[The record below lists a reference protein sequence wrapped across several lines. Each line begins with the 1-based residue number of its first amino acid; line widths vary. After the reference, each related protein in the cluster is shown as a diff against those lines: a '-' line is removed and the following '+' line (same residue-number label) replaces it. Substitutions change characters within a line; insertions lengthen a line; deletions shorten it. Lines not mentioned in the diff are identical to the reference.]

1 MLSGPGAGSVA
12 RGSRCPAP
20 PRHTLLAE
28 SLAKPSLRVIIKDH
42 WHNGVA
48 RADNQEIQGVN
59 ENAAQSESQENT
71 GPARPKPP
79 GGPGPVA
86 RLRNYFFAGVL
97 VAAPIGIT
105 FLLTWKVIAF
115 IDDSVTPLVPPVWNP
130 ETYLPF
136 SVPGL
141 GLVVAVV
148 FLALAGFVATGIAGR
163 AMVRLG
169 ERLVGNVP
177 VARSI
182 YSWTK
187 QVFET
192 VLSQQSTAFNEV
204 VLIEYPSRG
213 VWAVGFITGQTVGE
227 VQQLTAETVYNVFIP
242 ATPNP
247 TTGFLL
253 FIPDRDIH
261 RLDMTV
267 EEGIKLVIS
276 GGIVQPPQHSAE
288 ERAAFIDGA
297 TAPRRQ
303 SDVEPVEESHGD
315 KLGPVKRLRNYF
327 FAGVLVTA
335 PIGITIWIGWG
346 LVSWVDDQ
354 VVPFIPARW
363 NPESYLPFSLPGLGV
378 LVAIFIL
385 VMIGF
390 LTAGLVGR
398 NLVGLGERL
407 LDRMPVIRGVYG
419 AVKQVLETVLK
430 EQSKAFR
437 QVILIQYPRQESWAI
452 GFITGETEGNVQR
465 GTPRDVIN
473 VFLPTTPNPTSG
485 FLLFV
490 PRDEIQ
496 DLTMTVE
503 EGIKMVV
510 SGGIVTPP
518 TRAEAED
525 GDAGDPSE
533 AKIAES
539 A

>member
-1 MLSGPGAGSVA
+1 
-12 RGSRCPAP
+12 
-20 PRHTLLAE
+20 
-28 SLAKPSLRVIIKDH
+28 
-42 WHNGVA
+42 
-48 RADNQEIQGVN
+48 VN
-59 ENAAQSESQENT
+59 ENAAQNETQET
-71 GPARPKPP
+71 ADPAQSKKP
-79 GGPGPVA
+79 GRPGPVA

-97 VAAPIGIT
+97 VAAPVGIT

-141 GLVVAVV
+141 GLVFAVII
-148 FLALAGFVATGIAGR
+148 LTLAGFVATGLAGR
-163 AMVRLG
+163 ALVRLG
-169 ERLVGNVP
+169 ERVVANVP

-276 GGIVQPPQHSAE
+276 GGIVQPHQRSE
-288 ERAAFIDGA
+288 EEI
-297 TAPRRQ
+297 TARQRRTG
-303 SDVEPVEESHGD
+303 VEKVEEHHSG
-315 KLGPVKRLRNYF
+315 KLGPLKRLRNYF
-327 FAGVLVTA
+327 FAGVLVIA
-335 PIGITIWIGWG
+335 PIGITIWVGWG
-346 LVSWVDDQ
+346 LISWIDDQ
-354 VVPFIPARW
+354 VIPFIPAQW

-378 LVAIFIL
+378 LVAIFVLI
-385 VMIGF
+385 MIGF

-407 LDRMPVIRGVYG
+407 LDRMPVIRGVYA

-437 QVILIQYPRQESWAI
+437 QVILIQYPRKESWAI
-452 GFITGETEGNVQR
+452 GFISSETEANVQR
-465 GTPRDVIN
+465 GTPKDVVN

-518 TRAEAED
+518 TSAETAERD
-525 GDAGDPSE
+525 EQP
-533 AKIAES
+533 KIAES

>member
-1 MLSGPGAGSVA
+1 MGPYSGVD
-12 RGSRCPAP
+12 
-20 PRHTLLAE
+20 HAE
-28 SLAKPSLRVIIKDH
+28 T
-42 WHNGVA
+42 
-48 RADNQEIQGVN
+48 QEIQGVN
-59 ENAAQSESQENT
+59 QNATKSQSRGNPE
-71 GPARPKPP
+71 PARPKRPTRP
-79 GGPGPVA
+79 GLVA
-86 RLRNYFFAGVL
+86 RLRNYFLAGVL
-97 VAAPIGIT
+97 VAAPVGIT
-105 FLLTWKVIAF
+105 FLLAWKVIAF
-115 IDDSVTPLVPPVWNP
+115 IDDTVTPLLPPNWNP

-141 GLVVAVV
+141 GLVVGVV
-148 FLALAGFVATGIAGR
+148 FLTLAGFVATGIAGR
-163 AMVRLG
+163 ALVRLG
-169 ERLVGNVP
+169 ERLVANVP

-192 VLSQQSTAFNEV
+192 VLSQKSTAFNEV

-213 VWAVGFITGQTVGE
+213 IWAVGFITGQTVGE

-276 GGIVQPPQHSAE
+276 GGIVMPRQRSAE
-288 ERAAFIDGA
+288 EAAEFMA
-297 TAPRRQ
+297 AAAARQ
-303 SDVEPVEESHGD
+303 RPASAKLEEHHAETI
-315 KLGPVKRLRNYF
+315 GPIKRLRNYF

-335 PIGITIWIGWG
+335 PIAITIWIGWG
-346 LVSWVDDQ
+346 LVSWIDDQ
-354 VVPFIPARW
+354 VIPFIPARW
-363 NPESYLPFSLPGLGV
+363 NPETYLPFSVPGLGV
-378 LVAIFIL
+378 LVAIITL
-385 VMIGF
+385 VAIGF

-407 LDRMPVIRGVYG
+407 LDRMPVIRGVY
-419 AVKQVLETVLK
+419 AAIKQVIETVLK

-437 QVILIQYPRQESWAI
+437 QVILIQYPRKESWAI
-452 GFITGETEGNVQR
+452 GFVTGETEGQIQR
-465 GTPRDVIN
+465 GTSADVVN

-490 PRDEIQ
+490 PSDEIQ
-496 DLTMTVE
+496 NLSMTVE

-510 SGGIVTPP
+510 SGGIVTPS
-518 TRAEAED
+518 AGDAAAGADD
-525 GDAGDPSE
+525 GDRGASE
-533 AKIAES
+533 SKIAES

>member
-1 MLSGPGAGSVA
+1 M
-12 RGSRCPAP
+12 
-20 PRHTLLAE
+20 
-28 SLAKPSLRVIIKDH
+28 
-42 WHNGVA
+42 
-48 RADNQEIQGVN
+48 N
-59 ENAAQSESQENT
+59 ENAAQNQAQEDADSA
-71 GPARPKPP
+71 PPKPP
-79 GGPGPVA
+79 AAGPGPIT
-86 RLRNYFFAGVL
+86 RLRNYFLAGIL
-97 VAAPIGIT
+97 VTAPVGIT
-105 FLLTWKVIAF
+105 FLLAWKVITF
-115 IDDSVTPLVPPVWNP
+115 IDDSVKALVPPRWDP

-141 GLVVAVV
+141 GLVVSVV
-148 FLALAGFVATGIAGR
+148 FLTLAGFIATGIAGR
-163 AMVRLG
+163 AIVRLS
-169 ERLVGNVP
+169 EHFVGNVP

-227 VQQLTAETVYNVFIP
+227 VQQLTAETVYNVFVP

-276 GGIVQPPQHSAE
+276 GGIVQPRQRSAE
-288 ERAAFIDGA
+288 EVAA
-297 TAPRRQ
+297 RQ
-303 SDVEPVEESHGD
+303 QRTDVEPVEEHHGD
-315 KLGPVKRLRNYF
+315 KLSPLTRLRNYF

-346 LVSWVDDQ
+346 LVSWIDDQ
-354 VVPFIPARW
+354 VIPFIPAQW
-363 NPESYLPFSLPGLGV
+363 NPQTYLPFGLPGLGV
-378 LVAIFIL
+378 LVAIFVLIM
-385 VMIGF
+385 VGF

-398 NLVGLGERL
+398 NLVGLGERM
-407 LDRMPVIRGVYG
+407 LDRMPVIRGVYA

-437 QVILIQYPRQESWAI
+437 QVILIQYPRKKSWAI
-452 GFITGETEGNVQR
+452 GFISGETENNVQR
-465 GTPRDVIN
+465 GTPADVVN

-496 DLTMTVE
+496 ELSMTVE

-518 TRAEAED
+518 ARAEAAD
-525 GDAGDPSE
+525 GDGDGEP
-533 AKIAES
+533 KIAES

>member
-1 MLSGPGAGSVA
+1 
-12 RGSRCPAP
+12 
-20 PRHTLLAE
+20 
-28 SLAKPSLRVIIKDH
+28 
-42 WHNGVA
+42 
-48 RADNQEIQGVN
+48 VN
-59 ENAAQSESQENT
+59 ENAAQSEPQE
-71 GPARPKPP
+71 GAQAARPKPP
-79 GGPGPVA
+79 AGPGPVA
-86 RLRNYFFAGVL
+86 RLRNYFFAGIL
-97 VAAPIGIT
+97 VIAPVGIT
-105 FLLTWKVIAF
+105 FWLAWQVIGF
-115 IDDSVTPLVPPVWNP
+115 IDDRVTPLVPPVWNP

-136 SVPGL
+136 GLPGL
-141 GLVVAVV
+141 GLVVSVV
-148 FLALAGFVATGIAGR
+148 FLMLAGFVATGIAGR
-163 AMVRLG
+163 ALVHLG
-169 ERLVGNVP
+169 ERLVASVP

-192 VLSQQSTAFNEV
+192 VLSQQSAAFNEV

-213 VWAVGFITGQTVGE
+213 IWAVGFITGRTVGE
-227 VQQLTAETVYNVFIP
+227 VQELTAETVYNVFIP

-253 FIPDRDIH
+253 FIPQRDIH

-276 GGIVQPPQHSAE
+276 GGIVTPRLRSAE
-288 ERAAFIDGA
+288 ETAEFMEAAA
-297 TAPRRQ
+297 ARQRRTEAAQ
-303 SDVEPVEESHGD
+303 PEVEPRHGD
-315 KLGPVKRLRNYF
+315 KLGPLKRLRNYF

-354 VVPFIPARW
+354 VIPFIPAKW
-363 NPESYLPFSLPGLGV
+363 NPETYLPFSLPGLGV

-385 VMIGF
+385 IMIGF

-398 NLVGLGERL
+398 TLVGLGERL

-419 AVKQVLETVLK
+419 AVKQIIETVLK

-437 QVILIQYPRQESWAI
+437 QVILIQYPRKESWAI
-452 GFITGETEGNVQR
+452 GFVTGETEGHIQSQTAENV
-465 GTPRDVIN
+465 VN

-496 DLTMTVE
+496 ELRMTVE

-518 TRAEAED
+518 APAAVAD
-525 GDAGDPSE
+525 GDGGEGSAGVAGEP
-533 AKIAES
+533 KVAES

>member
-1 MLSGPGAGSVA
+1 MSQNEAQTSV
-12 RGSRCPAP
+12 
-20 PRHTLLAE
+20 
-28 SLAKPSLRVIIKDH
+28 
-42 WHNGVA
+42 N
-48 RADNQEIQGVN
+48 
-59 ENAAQSESQENT
+59 
-71 GPARPKPP
+71 PARPKPP
-79 GGPGPVA
+79 RSPGPVA
-86 RLRNYFFAGVL
+86 RLRTYFFAGVL
-97 VAAPIGIT
+97 VAAPVGIT
-105 FLLTWKVIAF
+105 FLLAWNVIGF
-115 IDDSVTPLVPPVWNP
+115 IDDKVTPLVPPVWNP

-148 FLALAGFVATGIAGR
+148 FLTLTGFVATGIAGR

-204 VLIEYPSRG
+204 VLIEYPSRN

-276 GGIVQPPQHSAE
+276 GGIVQPRQRSAE
-288 ERAAFIDGA
+288 EVAVSIEAVAAQQQADA
-297 TAPRRQ
+297 
-303 SDVEPVEESHGD
+303 EPVEEPHGV
-315 KLGPVKRLRNYF
+315 KIGPLKRLRNYF

-346 LVSWVDDQ
+346 LVSWIDDQ
-354 VVPFIPARW
+354 VIPFIPARW
-363 NPESYLPFSLPGLGV
+363 NPETYLPFSVPGLGV
-378 LVAIFIL
+378 LVAIFVL

-407 LDRMPVIRGVYG
+407 LDRMPVIRGVYA

-437 QVILIQYPRQESWAI
+437 QVILIQYPRKESWAI

-465 GTPRDVIN
+465 GTPKDVVN

-490 PRDEIQ
+490 PHDEIQ
-496 DLTMTVE
+496 DLSMTVE

-510 SGGIVTPP
+510 SGGIVTPQVD
-518 TRAEAED
+518 AETEH
-525 GDAGDPSE
+525 GDE
-533 AKIAES
+533 KQEIAES

>member
-1 MLSGPGAGSVA
+1 M
-12 RGSRCPAP
+12 
-20 PRHTLLAE
+20 T
-28 SLAKPSLRVIIKDH
+28 
-42 WHNGVA
+42 
-48 RADNQEIQGVN
+48 
-59 ENAAQSESQENT
+59 ENATKSRPQRTSK
-71 GPARPKPP
+71 PARPKRPTKP
-79 GGPGPVA
+79 RPVV
-86 RLRNYFFAGVL
+86 RLRNYFLAGVL
-97 VAAPIGIT
+97 VAAPVGIT

-115 IDDSVTPLVPPVWNP
+115 IDDTVTPLLPPNWNP

-141 GLVVAVV
+141 GLVVAAV
-148 FLALAGFVATGIAGR
+148 FLTVAGFVATGIAGR
-163 AMVRLG
+163 AFLRLG
-169 ERLVGNVP
+169 ERLVANVP

-204 VLIEYPSRG
+204 VLIEYPSRAI
-213 VWAVGFITGQTVGE
+213 WAVGFITGQTVGE

-276 GGIVQPPQHSAE
+276 GGIVMPRERSAE
-288 ERAAFIDGA
+288 EAAEFIEA
-297 TAPRRQ
+297 AAARQ
-303 SDVEPVEESHGD
+303 RPDDAKPQEHHVEPI
-315 KLGPVKRLRNYF
+315 GPIKRLRNYF

-335 PIGITIWIGWG
+335 PIAITIWIGWG
-346 LVSWVDDQ
+346 LVSWIDDQ
-354 VVPFIPARW
+354 VIPFIPARW
-363 NPESYLPFSLPGLGV
+363 NPETYLPFSVPGLGV

-385 VMIGF
+385 VVIGF

-407 LDRMPVIRGVYG
+407 LDRMPVIRGVYA
-419 AVKQVLETVLK
+419 AVKQVIETVLK

-437 QVILIQYPRQESWAI
+437 QVILIQYPRKESWAI
-452 GFITGETEGNVQR
+452 GFVTGETEGQIQS
-465 GTPRDVIN
+465 GTPEDVVN

-490 PRDEIQ
+490 PHDEIQ
-496 DLTMTVE
+496 NLSMTVE

-518 TRAEAED
+518 AGNAEEGAEE
-525 GDAGDPSE
+525 GDRGPSDS
-533 AKIAES
+533 KIVES

>member
-1 MLSGPGAGSVA
+1 
-12 RGSRCPAP
+12 
-20 PRHTLLAE
+20 
-28 SLAKPSLRVIIKDH
+28 
-42 WHNGVA
+42 
-48 RADNQEIQGVN
+48 VN
-59 ENAAQSESQENT
+59 ENQAEVSADST
-71 GPARPKPP
+71 PPKPSA
-79 GGPGPVA
+79 GRGPVA

-97 VAAPIGIT
+97 VAAPVGIT

-148 FLALAGFVATGIAGR
+148 FLTLAGFAATGFAGR

-192 VLSQQSTAFNEV
+192 VLSQKSTAFNEV
-204 VLIEYPSRG
+204 VLIEYPSRN
-213 VWAVGFITGQTVGE
+213 VWAVGFITGQTVGQ
-227 VQQLTAETVYNVFIP
+227 VQTLTAETVYNVFIP

-276 GGIVQPPQHSAE
+276 GGIVQPRQRRAPEAAE
-288 ERAAFIDGA
+288 SIKVAA
-297 TAPRRQ
+297 TQ
-303 SDVEPVEESHGD
+303 QTSENPVEEPHGD
-315 KLGPVKRLRNYF
+315 KLGPLKRLRNYF

-335 PIGITIWIGWG
+335 PIGITVWIGWG
-346 LVSWVDDQ
+346 LVSWIDDQ
-354 VVPFIPARW
+354 VIPFIPAQW
-363 NPESYLPFSLPGLGV
+363 NPETYLPFSVPGLGV
-378 LVAIFIL
+378 LVAIFVLI
-385 VMIGF
+385 MIGF

-398 NLVGLGERL
+398 NLVSLGERL
-407 LDRMPVIRGVYG
+407 LDRMPVIRGVYA

-437 QVILIQYPRQESWAI
+437 QVVLIQYPRKESWAI
-452 GFITGETEGNVQR
+452 GFIAGETEGNVQR
-465 GTPRDVIN
+465 GTPRDVVN

-490 PRDEIQ
+490 PHDEIQ
-496 DLTMTVE
+496 ELTMSVE

-518 TRAEAED
+518 PRAETES
-525 GDAGDPSE
+525 GDTEQD
-533 AKIAES
+533 IAES

>member
-1 MLSGPGAGSVA
+1 MKQNATQNEAQKGADS
-12 RGSRCPAP
+12 AP
-20 PRHTLLAE
+20 P
-28 SLAKPSLRVIIKDH
+28 KPS
-42 WHNGVA
+42 
-48 RADNQEIQGVN
+48 
-59 ENAAQSESQENT
+59 
-71 GPARPKPP
+71 

-86 RLRNYFFAGVL
+86 RLRNYFLAGVL
-97 VAAPIGIT
+97 VAAPVGIT
-105 FLLTWKVIAF
+105 FLLAWKVIAF
-115 IDDSVTPLVPPVWNP
+115 IDDSITPLVPPVWNP

-148 FLALAGFVATGIAGR
+148 FLTLAGFIATGIAGR
-163 AMVRLG
+163 AIVRLS
-169 ERLVGNVP
+169 ERMVGSVP

-192 VLSQQSTAFNEV
+192 VLSQKSTAFNEV

-227 VQQLTAETVYNVFIP
+227 VQQLTAETVYNVFVP

-253 FIPDRDIH
+253 FIPERDIH

-276 GGIVQPPQHSAE
+276 GGIVQPQRRSAE
-288 ERAAFIDGA
+288 EVAARQ
-297 TAPRRQ
+297 RRI
-303 SDVEPVEESHGD
+303 DVEPAEEHHGD
-315 KLGPVKRLRNYF
+315 KLGPLKRLRNYF

-346 LVSWVDDQ
+346 LVSWIDNQ
-354 VVPFIPARW
+354 VIPFIPAQW
-363 NPESYLPFSLPGLGV
+363 NPETYLPFSLPGLGV

-407 LDRMPVIRGVYG
+407 LDRMPVIRGVYA

-437 QVILIQYPRQESWAI
+437 QVILIEYPRKESWAI
-452 GFITGETEGNVQR
+452 GFITGETEGNIQH
-465 GTPRDVIN
+465 GTPRD
-473 VFLPTTPNPTSG
+473 
-485 FLLFV
+485 
-490 PRDEIQ
+490 
-496 DLTMTVE
+496 
-503 EGIKMVV
+503 
-510 SGGIVTPP
+510 
-518 TRAEAED
+518 
-525 GDAGDPSE
+525 
-533 AKIAES
+533 
-539 A
+539 

>member
-1 MLSGPGAGSVA
+1 MNQNQAQQDVDSAPPKPSAGPGS
-12 RGSRCPAP
+12 
-20 PRHTLLAE
+20 
-28 SLAKPSLRVIIKDH
+28 
-42 WHNGVA
+42 
-48 RADNQEIQGVN
+48 
-59 ENAAQSESQENT
+59 
-71 GPARPKPP
+71 
-79 GGPGPVA
+79 VA
-86 RLRNYFFAGVL
+86 RLRNYFLAGIL
-97 VAAPIGIT
+97 VTAPVGIT
-105 FLLTWKVIAF
+105 FLLAWKAISF

-136 SVPGL
+136 SVPGM

-148 FLALAGFVATGIAGR
+148 FLTLAGFVATGIAGR

-169 ERLVGNVP
+169 ERLVGTVP

-227 VQQLTAETVYNVFIP
+227 VQKLTAETVYNVFIP

-261 RLDMTV
+261 RLGMTV

-276 GGIVQPPQHSAE
+276 GGIVQPRQRGAE
-288 ERAAFIDGA
+288 EVAA
-297 TAPRRQ
+297 RQ
-303 SDVEPVEESHGD
+303 QRTDVEPAEEHHGD
-315 KLGPVKRLRNYF
+315 KLGPLKRLRNYF

-346 LVSWVDDQ
+346 LVSWIDDQ
-354 VVPFIPARW
+354 VIPFIPGQW
-363 NPESYLPFSLPGLGV
+363 NPETYLPFSLPGLGV
-378 LVAIFIL
+378 LVAIFVL

-398 NLVGLGERL
+398 NLVGLGERM
-407 LDRMPVIRGVYG
+407 LDRMPVIRGVYA

-437 QVILIQYPRQESWAI
+437 QVILIQYPRKESWAI
-452 GFITGETEGNVQR
+452 GFISGETESNVQR
-465 GTPRDVIN
+465 GTPEDVVN

-490 PRDEIQ
+490 PHDEIQ
-496 DLTMTVE
+496 ELSMTVE

-518 TRAEAED
+518 APAEAVD
-525 GDAGDPSE
+525 GGGDGGDPGE
-533 AKIAES
+533 PKIAES